1 MSIVNSWYISIKHIL
16 GDCFF
21 TPFANNYKHF
31 KFLKKEKK
39 RKTNILR
46 ARLYAIS
53 TPTHVEIPKL
63 HKSQTYNS
71 QNSINPKVSY
81 IVNLIS
87 IMKSFF
93 SKSVSP
99 SRRRRCIGFQEVT
112 KLSIMLFEKLY
123 GPLEPKQILKEGFMI
138 VEIIV

>member
-1 MSIVNSWYISIKHIL
+1 MSILGIYQLNTYWAIAFLLLLPIITNIL
-16 GDCFF
+16 SFS
-21 TPFANNYKHF
+21 
-31 KFLKKEKK
+31 KKKKK